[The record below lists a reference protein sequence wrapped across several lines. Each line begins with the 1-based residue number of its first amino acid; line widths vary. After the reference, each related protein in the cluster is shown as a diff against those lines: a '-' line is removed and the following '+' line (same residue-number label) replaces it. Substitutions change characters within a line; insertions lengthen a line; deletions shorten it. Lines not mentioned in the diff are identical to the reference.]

1 MRFTILLI
9 VAIIATSGVQAIA
22 QDEAEKP
29 AAQDQGGGD
38 LRSAVQNPIS
48 SLISLP
54 FKFTFDYG
62 APDGEASFLNIQPVV
77 PVTVGNWNLVN
88 RAIIPLID
96 SPGEVAG
103 TPGIPNPIE
112 GNGATGLGD
121 INYSLFFSPVEY
133 DKVIWGIGP
142 SITIPTAT
150 DKEIGSEKWSAG
162 PTGVVLFQPKW
173 GTFGMLA
180 RHLGSFAG
188 DSDRKNIN
196 QSLFEPFVNYNLPNG
211 WYLLSDII
219 ITANWDLDSSDIWT
233 VPLGGGAGKLFKIGK
248 QVINARTEAYYN
260 VEKPDNAPDWQWGFT
275 VQFLF
280 PK

>member
-9 VAIIATSGVQAIA
+9 VAIIAGNGVQASA
-22 QDEAEKP
+22 QDQAKP
-29 AAQDQGGGD
+29 SDKQAQGGGD

-62 APDGEASFLNIQPVV
+62 APNGEASFLNIQPVV
-77 PVTVGNWNLVN
+77 PITVGDWNLVN

-103 TPGIPNPIE
+103 TPGIPNPIS

-121 INYSLFFSPVEY
+121 INYSLFLSPVKYETA
-133 DKVIWGIGP
+133 IWGIGP

-150 DKEIGSEKWSAG
+150 DKELGSEKWSMG
-162 PTGVVLFQPKW
+162 PTGVILFQPKW
-173 GTFGMLA
+173 GTFGGLV
-180 RHLGSFAG
+180 RQLWSVAG
-188 DSDRKNIN
+188 DSDRQNVN
-196 QSLFEPFVNYNLPNG
+196 QTLLEPFLNYNLPDG
-211 WYLLSDII
+211 WYLVTDMVII
-219 ITANWDLDSSDIWT
+219 ANWKADSSNTWT
-233 VPLGGGAGKLFKIGK
+233 VPLGGGAGKLFMIGK
-248 QVINARTEAYYN
+248 QAINARAEAYYN
-260 VEKPDNAPDWQWGFT
+260 VEKPDNAPNWQWGFT

>member
-1 MRFTILLI
+1 MRYTFLL
-9 VAIIATSGVQAIA
+9 VGAFLAAGVVQAIA
-22 QDEAEKP
+22 QDEAKP
-29 AAQDQGGGD
+29 SDKQAQGGGD

-62 APDGEASFLNIQPVV
+62 APDGEASFLNIQPVI

-88 RAIIPLID
+88 RVIVPLID
-96 SPGEVAG
+96 TDGEISG
-103 TPGIPNPIE
+103 TPEIPSPVS

-121 INYSLFFSPVEY
+121 INYSLFFSPVKY
-133 DKVIWGIGP
+133 GKFIWGIGP
-142 SITIPTAT
+142 SVTLPTAT
-150 DKEIGSEKWSAG
+150 DSELGSEKWSAG
-162 PTGVVLFQPKW
+162 PTGVILFQPKW

-188 DSDRKNIN
+188 DSDRKDIN

-211 WYLLSDII
+211 WYLISDII

-233 VPLGGGAGKLFKIGK
+233 VPLGGGVGKLLKIGD